1 MTEPSAGP
9 DLRDEEYMTPQQRAE
24 LRRLYSLPLWQPA
37 QPLSPERLAEIERH
51 RLINQTVAKE
61 PEE

>member
-1 MTEPSAGP
+1 MTEPNQTVAANEI
-9 DLRDEEYMTPQQRAE
+9 DLSDVEYVT
-24 LRRLYSLPLWQPA
+24 PA
-37 QPLSPERLAEIERH
+37 QAAAIRAMYADEGLTDARLAEIERH